1 MSIFK
6 SMTVTAYVHK
16 TMDEI
21 NKDFTKLCV
30 SKEYK
35 ARKEYEAR
43 KEYIEKARN
52 KRLQN
57 ARLRKALVK
66 KKQVDEA
73 RNQRLRKASEARKD
87 FLIKH
92 NKRLRKELNDRKE
105 EENRQNMLDFD
116 KKREEDVLKNIE
128 RDRMI
133 RMKAHYMLFGT
144 II

>member
-1 MSIFK
+1 
-6 SMTVTAYVHK
+6 
-16 TMDEI
+16 MDIIEP
-21 NKDFTKLCV
+21 FTKLCV
-30 SKEYK
+30 SNDK

-57 ARLRKALVK
+57 A
-66 KKQVDEA
+66 A
-73 RNQRLRKASEARKD
+73 RNKRLRKASEARAN

-105 EENRQNMLDFD
+105 AANRQNMLDFD